1 MGIKVYIIYL
11 IRHFFPGFPNIP
23 LSGSPNFFI
32 PSQSIS
38 VLFNDQRYGYFS
50 QRRHSL
56 HKFLVK

>member
-11 IRHFFPGFPNIP
+11 IRRFFTGLPNIS

-38 VLFNDQRYGYFS
+38 VLFNVQRYGYFL
-50 QRRHSL
+50 QRRYSL
-56 HKFLVK
+56 HIFLVK